1 MIRFPLLAK
10 FVYGF
15 LTSLLP
21 DDHKKVILKNSKL
34 FIENS
39 CLSHWHIK
47 RDLAIYI
54 RYHIFEFR
62 ETGFSRTFM
71 RTMDAM
77 QLLAT
82 SGIWNIERLDKF
94 RIFWNSPTFRLRGPI
109 KRRKLLQLRKLQEK
123 VSDIK
128 KNRPR
133 HSSLK
138 AISSLGGYVKQKFD
152 ETLLECVSELRLPPL
167 VGFTP
172 TLNLLKGSYSNL
184 VC

>member
-1 MIRFPLLAK
+1 M
-10 FVYGF
+10 YGF
-15 LTSLLP
+15 LASLLP
-21 DDHKKVILKNSKL
+21 DDHKRVILKNPKL
-34 FIENS
+34 LSENN
-39 CLSHWHIK
+39 CLSRWHIK

-71 RTMDAM
+71 RTMDVM

-82 SGIWNIERLDKF
+82 KDTLNIKRLDKS

-109 KRRKLLQLRKLQEK
+109 KRRKLLQLRQLQEK

-128 KNRPR
+128 KKRSR
-133 HSSLK
+133 HSSLR
-138 AISSLGGYVKQKFD
+138 AISSLGGYAKQKFD
-152 ETLLECVSELRLPPL
+152 ETLLECVSERRLPPL